1 MEEIGEGLFTL
12 KKKKIN
18 KYLSTQTNKADVK
31 KLLICSRSRL
41 ERLSVHFS
49 HSFHTS
55 CIHPCLGL
63 HKLSKNRFFTYKR
76 CRFKRAF
83 SKLFLKK
90 KVMLLSKNVSF
101 EYHTIVSRLIII
113 FWIFMSGIRLL
124 YSYNHQN
131 YRGHY
136 RDYKYQ

>member
-1 MEEIGEGLFTL
+1 MKAFLLL

-31 KLLICSRSRL
+31 KLLICSRSSL

-49 HSFHTS
+49 HSFHKS
-55 CIHPCLGL
+55 CVHPCLGL
-63 HKLSKNRFFTYKR
+63 HKLSKNRLLTYKR
-76 CRFKRAF
+76 YRFKRVF
-83 SKLFLKK
+83 SKLFLTKK
-90 KVMLLSKNVSF
+90 KFMLLSKNVSF

-113 FWIFMSGIRLL
+113 FWIFMNGIGIL
-124 YSYNHQN
+124 YGYNHQN

-136 RDYKYQ
+136 GGYKYE